1 MCRASSAT
9 KAVAKQQIVET
20 STGTHFIEIHMPSFG
35 VSLVLILIALAG
47 TVAFIMCCRRALAFI
62 PHARHAPPRHHNA
75 PSPQQDLGTM
85 FNLPLQ
91 AMQAMQHMQ
100 AMQALQMQQPM
111 MHQPP
116 QYYQY
121 PAAPRFLAAGPPQ
134 QAPSRF
140 EEIPPG
146 TPPPTMEVV
155 TTNEPHDAGT
165 PLIYNE

>member
-1 MCRASSAT
+1 
-9 KAVAKQQIVET
+9 
-20 STGTHFIEIHMPSFG
+20 
-35 VSLVLILIALAG
+35 
-47 TVAFIMCCRRALAFI
+47 
-62 PHARHAPPRHHNA
+62 
-75 PSPQQDLGTM
+75 M

-100 AMQALQMQQPM
+100 AMQTLQMQQPM

-134 QAPSRF
+134 QALANGPPQQAPSRF

-146 TPPPTMEVV
+146 TPPPAMEVV
-155 TTNEPHDAGT
+155 TTSEPHDAGT